1 MSETYGDMGNISI
14 ERMYNIAIEQYTK
27 GINQL
32 IPHAVWYN
40 NADVWFLP
48 ELSYRNL
55 RYNSLLADFNRFL
68 SRLNYMLARTGRHV
82 ADVAMIYPINTLQAG
97 HYFDGPEGFY
107 KGGVNIPDVDYNM
120 VSRMLTDNLGI
131 DFTYIHPEVMD
142 DRCSVDHQR
151 LVMKNKI
158 NTESFSVIILLSCR
172 VITLSNMKKIEK
184 AWENGVKVIFTTQ
197 LPQQV
202 ADGDGT
208 DDDIIAIVNRML
220 VSERNKGY
228 AVFVKNPNDEAL
240 RNALMTVNL
249 DVRFS
254 DAEHPFNYIHKVIS
268 GSNLYY
274 IGNIDDI
281 VIENKII
288 LRGKLTECTLL
299 DPRTGKIEPAAV
311 SYDNGN
317 SVITLNL
324 APGQSV
330 FLVENTIF
338 GEVSQIYNTM
348 PFAFNVRCLR

>member
-1 MSETYGDMGNISI
+1 M
-14 ERMYNIAIEQYTK
+14 EQ
-27 GINQL
+27 
-32 IPHAVWYN
+32 
-40 NADVWFLP
+40 
-48 ELSYRNL
+48 
-55 RYNSLLADFNRFL
+55 
-68 SRLNYMLARTGRHV
+68 M
-82 ADVAMIYPINTLQAG
+82 MILQ
-97 HYFDGPEGFY
+97 P
-107 KGGVNIPDVDYNM
+107 
-120 VSRMLTDNLGI
+120 
-131 DFTYIHPEVMD
+131 
-142 DRCSVDHQR
+142 
-151 LVMKNKI
+151 
-158 NTESFSVIILLSCR
+158 
-172 VITLSNMKKIEK
+172 
-184 AWENGVKVIFTTQ
+184 
-197 LPQQV
+197 
-202 ADGDGT
+202 
-208 DDDIIAIVNRML
+208 
-220 VSERNKGY
+220 GY

-274 IGNIDDI
+274 IGNIDDM

-338 GEVSQIYNTM
+338 GEVSQMYNTM